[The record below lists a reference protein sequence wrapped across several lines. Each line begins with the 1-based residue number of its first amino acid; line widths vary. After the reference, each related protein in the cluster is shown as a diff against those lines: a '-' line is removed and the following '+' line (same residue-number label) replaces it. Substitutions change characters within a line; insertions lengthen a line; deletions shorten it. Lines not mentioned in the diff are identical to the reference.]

1 MMAGIDLRTS
11 AAAAGRRFFAWWLG
25 ELSAVFTPA
34 GSLSLAPYANALV
47 LDWRGHELRLVRR
60 KGRRETPLGAL
71 PLEDPA
77 EHQIEHARALFRGSR
92 GRAIVLR
99 FPAEKGLRRTV
110 PLPLAA
116 ERNLRQILS
125 HEMERLT
132 PWPAQAVY
140 FSAEVGERRAA
151 SRELTAQLAVISAA
165 VVAPVTARLRQWG
178 LAPTAL
184 ELAAAEGDGPD
195 TGARLFGLD
204 MPVPAAGRR
213 HGRLLATA
221 VAALA
226 LFWLGCAALHYWRQA
241 RIEALEAQLAAA
253 RSQAEHSEALRV
265 EFARLSGSER
275 YLVNRPADTAP
286 LIVLLEALSTLI
298 PDESWLTELHL
309 GRTGIEL
316 SGYAQDAA
324 ALIPLIERSPYFTDV
339 KFRANLVRD
348 PQLRMDRF
356 QIGASLRAAK
366 GEAP

>member
-1 MMAGIDLRTS
+1 MASIDLLNST
-11 AAAAGRRFFAWWLG
+11 AAAGRRFFAWWLG
-25 ELSAVFTPA
+25 ELSAVFNPA
-34 GSLSLAPYANALV
+34 GSLSLAPFANALV
-47 LDWRGHELRLVRR
+47 LDWRGHELRLARR
-60 KGRRETPLGAL
+60 KGKRETPLAAL
-71 PLEDPA
+71 PLEGPP
-77 EHQIEHARALFRGSR
+77 EREIEHVRALFRRGG

-99 FPAEKGLRRTV
+99 FPAETGLRRTV

-116 ERNLRQILS
+116 ERDLRQILS

-140 FSAEVGERRAA
+140 FSAEVAERRAA

-184 ELAAAEGDGPD
+184 ELAAAEGDG
-195 TGARLFGLD
+195 TGAGARLFGKDL
-204 MPVPAAGRR
+204 PVPAAGRR
-213 HGRLLATA
+213 HGRLLAAA

-226 LFWLGCAALHYWRQA
+226 LFWLGCGTLHYWRQH
-241 RIEALEAQLAAA
+241 RIEALEAQLASA
-253 RSQAEHSEALRV
+253 RSKAEHAEVLRV
-265 EFARLSGSER
+265 EFARLSGNDPN
-275 YLVNRPADTAP
+275 LVNRSAGATP
-286 LIVLLEALSTLI
+286 LIVLLEALSALL

-309 GRTGIEL
+309 GRTGVEL
-316 SGYAQDAA
+316 SGYSQDAA

-356 QIGASLRAAK
+356 QIGAALRAAK